1 MPYKEIY
8 YERRINER
16 LDLASQILLLD
27 HEGEIKNISASGVYF
42 EVITKK
48 REAFFPGTIIAIQII
63 MVITTPGLEGRGIRI
78 KGSGFVVRSEIKDVS
93 VRGSR
98 LGVALKFDEKL
109 NIVVD
114 GA

>member
-1 MPYKEIY
+1 MTHKENFHDK
-8 YERRINER
+8 RINER
-16 LDLASQILLLD
+16 MVLSTQIMLLN

-78 KGSGFVVRSEIKDVS
+78 KGSGFVVRSEVKDITALGHRV
-93 VRGSR
+93 
-98 LGVALKFDEKL
+98 GVALRFDE
-109 NIVVD
+109 
-114 GA
+114 